1 MKGKQDMK
9 KHIILALTAAAFV
22 LTACEKD
29 FLERYPEGG
38 TIRQD
43 QYEKLD
49 NQLEGSVRGMYAR
62 LYTMSN
68 DQHDEFGKRSI
79 DLWGDIL
86 ASDIALTGKTYGWL
100 YTDEQML
107 TTNRTGTIWGHY
119 YSQIHNIN
127 ATIRAFKNGNT
138 FVTDLAENGWP
149 SELKAAGMTKA
160 QMDSIYNKVAYTNAL
175 YYAQVLG
182 LRGYMYSQLAKF
194 YTPVQES
201 EKFLADSLGNF
212 DCIPLYL
219 EDNMDAV
226 QPLSTAAVVYNQA
239 FSDLEMSIK
248 LFEEFGASY
257 TRSSKLELDREV
269 VCGILAYAYLNEC
282 VYRAGTPLYADH
294 VQKAL
299 ANAEKVI
306 NSNKY
311 QTLKENQ
318 LLTTG
323 FNSVTDPGWIWAQE
337 VTIETSGGLKSWF
350 GQVDIHSYSY
360 AWAGDTKVIDA
371 TLRDMIPA
379 WDKRRKWFNDGK
391 ANSIYK
397 DCPDGKFFSAQNP
410 TSTDADDIDRDWL
423 SDNVFM
429 RIESMYLV
437 AAEANWR
444 LGDLTQAASYIT
456 AITDER
462 LDTTAFLWED
472 EYNDFKTGLATDSK
486 LKDAIV
492 YNWRIEMWGEGYG
505 LDTFRRFG
513 ESRKRGGNHDYAK
526 GMAIKPSDSYYN
538 FSLPGS
544 EITYNPYL
552 GDKKTN

>member
-1 MKGKQDMK
+1 MK
-9 KHIILALTAAAFV
+9 KNIILTLAATAFV
-22 LTACEKD
+22 LTACEQD

-49 NQLEGSVRGMYAR
+49 NQMEGSVRGMYSR
-62 LYTMSN
+62 IYTMGGSS
-68 DQHDEFGKRSI
+68 HDEFGKRSI

-127 ATIRAFKNGNT
+127 STINAFKNSNN
-138 FVTDLAENGWP
+138 FLSVLEEKGWP
-149 SELKAAGMTKA
+149 SEMTAAGMKKA
-160 QMDSIYNKVAYTNAL
+160 QIDSVYNKAAYSNAL

-182 LRGYMYSQLAKF
+182 MRGYIYSQLAKF
-194 YTPVQES
+194 YTPVRES
-201 EKFLADSLGNF
+201 ERFLADSLGNF

-219 EDNMDAV
+219 EDNMDTA

-248 LFEEFGASY
+248 LFEEFGTNY
-257 TRSSKLELDREV
+257 IRDSKLELDREV
-269 VCGILAYAYLNEC
+269 VCGILALAYLNEC
-282 VYRAGTPLYADH
+282 VYRVGTPLYTDH
-294 VQKAL
+294 VNKAL

-311 QTLKENQ
+311 QTLKEAQ

-323 FNSVTDPGWIWAQE
+323 FNDVTDPGWIWGQD

-371 TLRDMIPA
+371 TLRDMMPA
-379 WDKRRKWFNDGK
+379 WDKRKKWFNDGK

-397 DCPDGKFFSAQNP
+397 DCPDGKFFSEQNP

-423 SDNVFM
+423 SDDVFM
-429 RIESMYLV
+429 RIESMYLI

-444 LGDLTQAASYIT
+444 LGDYTQAASYLT
-456 AITDER
+456 TITDQR
-462 LDTTAFLWED
+462 IDTTAFMWED
-472 EYNDFKTGLATDSK
+472 EYADFKKGLTTEK
-486 LKDAIV
+486 TLKDAIV

-526 GMAIKPSDSYYN
+526 GVEIKPTDTYYN
-538 FSLPGS
+538 FTIPSS
-544 EITYNPYL
+544 ESTYNPYL
-552 GDKKTN
+552 RDTNKN

>member
-9 KHIILALTAAAFV
+9 KHIILTLTAAAFV
-22 LTACEKD
+22 LTACEQD

-49 NQLEGSVRGMYAR
+49 NQIEGSVRGMYAR
-62 LYTMSN
+62 LYTMGGSN
-68 DQHDEFGKRSI
+68 HDEFGKRSI
-79 DLWGDIL
+79 DLWTDIL

-107 TTNRTGTIWGHY
+107 TTNRTGTIWSHY

-127 ATIRAFKNGNT
+127 ATIKAFKNGNS
-138 FVTDLAENGWP
+138 FVSTLEENGWP
-149 SELKAAGMTKA
+149 SELAAAGMKKS
-160 QMDSIYNKVAYTNAL
+160 QIDSIYNKVAYTNAL

-201 EKFLADSLGNF
+201 DKFLADSIGNF
-212 DCIPLYL
+212 DCIPLYT
-219 EDNMDAV
+219 EDNMDEA

-248 LFEEFGASY
+248 LFEEFGESFA
-257 TRSSKLELDREV
+257 RDSKLELDREV
-269 VCGILAYAYLNEC
+269 VCGILATAYLNEC
-282 VYRAGTPLYADH
+282 VYRAGTPLYAEH
-294 VQKAL
+294 VKKAL
-299 ANAEKVI
+299 DNAEKVI

-379 WDKRRKWFNDGK
+379 WDKRRLWFNDGK

-429 RIESMYLV
+429 RIESMYLI

-444 LGDLTQAASYIT
+444 LGDYTQAASYLT
-456 AITDER
+456 TITDQR
-462 LDTTAFLWED
+462 IDTTAFLWED
-472 EYNDFKTGLATDSK
+472 EYNEFKSGLSSENS
-486 LKDAIV
+486 LKEAII

-513 ESRKRGGNHDYAK
+513 EQRKRGGNHDYAK
-526 GMAIKPSDSYYN
+526 GVAIKPSDTYYN
-538 FSLPGS
+538 FSIPSS

-552 GDKKTN
+552 GDKKN